1 MKLATALSERADI
14 QRRISELAV
23 RLNNNAK
30 VQEGDEPAE
39 KPEELLKELD
49 GCLVRLEELIAKI
62 NRTNNVT
69 KHGDETISD
78 LIARRDCLKERIR
91 IMRDFLNASS
101 EKVNRY
107 SKAEIMILS
116 TVSVA
121 KLQKQVDG
129 YSKQLR
135 ETDELIQQLNWTT
148 DLTE

>member
-30 VQEGDEPAE
+30 VQEGEEPAE

>member
-14 QRRISELAV
+14 QRRLSELSV

-30 VQEGDEPAE
+30 VQEGE
-39 KPEELLKELD
+39 KPSEDPAELLKELD
-49 GCLVRLEELIAKI
+49 ACFIRLEELIARI
-62 NRTNNVT
+62 NRTNNET
-69 KHGDETISD
+69 RSGDLTISD

-101 EKVNRY
+101 EKVSRY
-107 SKAEIMILS
+107 SKAEIRILS

-121 KLQKQVDG
+121 KLQKQVDE

-135 ETDELIQQLNWTT
+135 ETDELIQSLNWTT
-148 DLTE
+148 ELI

>member
-1 MKLATALSERADI
+1 MKLATALSERADL
-14 QRRISELAV
+14 QRRISELSV

-30 VQEGDEPAE
+30 VQEGEEPAE

-49 GCLVRLEELIAKI
+49 SCLVRLEELIAKI
-62 NRTNNVT
+62 NKTNNET
-69 KHGDETISD
+69 KHGDETVSD

-107 SKAEIMILS
+107 SKAEIKILS

-121 KLQKQVDG
+121 KLQKQLDG
-129 YSKQLR
+129 YSKKLR
-135 ETDELIQQLNWTT
+135 ETDELIQGLNWTT
-148 DLTE
+148 DLIE

>member
-1 MKLATALSERADI
+1 M
-14 QRRISELAV
+14 
-23 RLNNNAK
+23 
-30 VQEGDEPAE
+30 
-39 KPEELLKELD
+39 
-49 GCLVRLEELIAKI
+49 RLEELIAKI